1 MDLLQQLRNSDL
13 VVAGAGLFGLTIAE
27 RAAHQLGLRVLLIER
42 RNHPGGNAW
51 SEVDPDT
58 GIEVHRYGSHIFHC
72 NDDEVWHYV
81 TRFSG
86 FTDYRHRVMTTVQG
100 QVYPLPINLGTICS
114 FFRCALSP
122 AAARALIRQ
131 QAGEFAQGTPSNLEE
146 QAIRLI
152 GRPLYQA
159 FVRGYT
165 AKQWQT
171 DPRCLPA
178 DIINR
183 LPVRYDF
190 NTRYFD
196 DRYEGLPVAGYAGLI
211 RAMLDHPHI
220 ALVTGVDFLDL
231 RGDLPPG
238 KPVVYTGPIDR

>member
-1 MDLLQQLRNSDL
+1 MQDLSAAAPSTGHRCKPKVRPGSVQRRRLTDFRARWTGLSPLKYEVIGMGLLQQLRDSDL

-72 NDDEVWHYV
+72 SDDEVWHYV

-86 FTDYRHRVMTTVQG
+86 FTNYRHRVMTTVQG

-131 QAGEFAQGTPSNLEE
+131 QAGEFALGTPSNLEE

-152 GRPLYQA
+152 GRPLYPGLRSRLYRQA
-159 FVRGYT
+159 M
-165 AKQWQT
+165 
-171 DPRCLPA
+171 A
-178 DIINR
+178 D
-183 LPVRYDF
+183 
-190 NTRYFD
+190 
-196 DRYEGLPVAGYAGLI
+196 
-211 RAMLDHPHI
+211 
-220 ALVTGVDFLDL
+220 
-231 RGDLPPG
+231 
-238 KPVVYTGPIDR
+238 